1 MQGAKN
7 LVSTRSLLDLLKSM
21 FKLVLIAV
29 ITIASIRGALA
40 SLIEMPACGL
50 GGAGSVLGASLR
62 MLIGGS
68 AVVTLVFGIF
78 DLFIQRW
85 PFMREQRMS
94 HTEMKNERKESDGNP
109 EIRKAHARERRE
121 AANLRVGLH
130 EATFIIAGGN
140 FAVAMRFS
148 KVDTKVPIPVA
159 RAEAESVHGLL
170 QEARRRKLPIAS
182 DGSTARRVFE
192 KIQLGQRISRELYE
206 PVLRCMNELGV

>member
-1 MQGAKN
+1 
-7 LVSTRSLLDLLKSM
+7 
-21 FKLVLIAV
+21 
-29 ITIASIRGALA
+29 
-40 SLIEMPACGL
+40 
-50 GGAGSVLGASLR
+50 
-62 MLIGGS
+62 
-68 AVVTLVFGIF
+68 
-78 DLFIQRW
+78 
-85 PFMREQRMS
+85 MRVE
-94 HTEMKNERKESDGNP
+94 
-109 EIRKAHARERRE
+109 
-121 AANLRVGLH
+121 LH

-206 PVLRCMNELGV
+206 PVLRCMSELGV